1 MEEACKPENTIPTA
15 KYRGGSI
22 ILWGCFTAG
31 KTSAL
36 NKIDVIMPKKKYYV
50 KMLKQHEDISRLGK
64 NSFFK

>member
-36 NKIDVIMPKKKYYV
+36 NKIDVIMPKKKTLCENV
-50 KMLKQHEDISRLGK
+50 EAT
-64 NSFFK
+64 